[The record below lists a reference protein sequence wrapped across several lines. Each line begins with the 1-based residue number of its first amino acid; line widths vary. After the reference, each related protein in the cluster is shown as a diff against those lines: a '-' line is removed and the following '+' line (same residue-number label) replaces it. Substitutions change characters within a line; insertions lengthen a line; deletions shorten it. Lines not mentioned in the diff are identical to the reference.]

1 MLGRESGMPKK
12 NRIHCSGP
20 LMATGGN
27 IDDMLREH
35 ERLMQDVFR
44 SVKKAN
50 P

>member
-1 MLGRESGMPKK
+1 MPKK

-20 LMATGGN
+20 LMRPGGN
-27 IDDMLREH
+27 LDDMLKEH
-35 ERLMQDVFR
+35 EKLMQDVFR

>member
-1 MLGRESGMPKK
+1 MP
-12 NRIHCSGP
+12 
-20 LMATGGN
+20 AGGN

>member
-1 MLGRESGMPKK
+1 MPKK

-20 LMATGGN
+20 LGGN
-27 IDDMLREH
+27 IDDMLKEH

-44 SVKKAN
+44 SVKKNN